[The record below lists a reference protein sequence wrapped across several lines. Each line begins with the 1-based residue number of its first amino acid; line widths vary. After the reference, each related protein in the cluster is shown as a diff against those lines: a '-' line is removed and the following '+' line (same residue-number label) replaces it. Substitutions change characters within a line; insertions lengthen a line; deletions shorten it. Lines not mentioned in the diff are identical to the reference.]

1 MVGISA
7 SNVTLTLPVYR
18 QRSELSAGW
27 MGTIAKAAL
36 RRPQREYATIIHEAS
51 FDFRDGDRVALVGLN
66 GSGKSTLL
74 HLLTGAYRP
83 TSGVLEVSGSRQAL
97 MNISLGFNA
106 DATIL
111 ENIYLRA
118 TAMGMPVREIQPHV
132 GSILEF
138 AGIAEKAVDRLRTLS
153 AGQRMRLGFAISTA
167 LQHDIMLLDEWIG
180 TGDAEFLRKARN
192 RLQDRVEGSRIL
204 VVASHNF
211 KLVRRLCNRA
221 LLMEGGRVVADADPS
236 SVIRAYRAR
245 IEARRS
251 EAEAAGGVT
260 A

>member
-1 MVGISA
+1 M
-7 SNVTLTLPVYR
+7 TLTLPVYR

-36 RRPQREYATIIHEAS
+36 RRPQREFATIIRNVS
-51 FDFRDGDRVALVGLN
+51 FEIGEGERVALLGLN

-83 TSGVLEVSGSRQAL
+83 TEGSLDVEGSRQAL

-106 DATIL
+106 DATVL

-118 TAMGMPVREIQPHV
+118 TAMGMPIGAIQPHI

-138 AGIAEKAVDRLRTLS
+138 AGVTEKAVDRLRTLS
-153 AGQRMRLGFAISTA
+153 AGQRMRLGFAISTSV
-167 LQHDIMLLDEWIG
+167 QHDIMLLDEWIG
-180 TGDAEFLRKARN
+180 TGDAEFLKKARQ
-192 RLQDRVEGSRIL
+192 RLQSRVEGSRIV

-221 LLMEGGRVVADADPS
+221 ILLDSGQVRATGTASDVIAEYRRLMDSRRVGGPPGIPDPG
-236 SVIRAYRAR
+236 
-245 IEARRS
+245 EP
-251 EAEAAGGVT
+251 
-260 A
+260 

>member
-1 MVGISA
+1 MVAIRAEGVS
-7 SNVTLTLPVYR
+7 LTLPVFR

-27 MGTIAKAAL
+27 VGTIAKAAL
-36 RRPQREYATIIHEAS
+36 HRPQREFATIIQGVS
-51 FDFRDGDRVALVGLN
+51 FSIRDGERVALLGLN

-83 TSGVLEVSGSRQAL
+83 TEGLLDIRGSRQAL
-97 MNISLGFNA
+97 MNISLGFNG
-106 DATIL
+106 DATVL

-118 TAMGMPVREIQPHV
+118 TAMGMTISAIQPHI
-132 GSILEF
+132 GSILDF
-138 AGIAEKAVDRLRTLS
+138 AGIVEKAVDRLRTLS

-180 TGDAEFLRKARN
+180 TGDAEFLTKARE

-204 VVASHNF
+204 VVASHNL

-221 LLMEGGRVVADADPS
+221 MLLDSGRVISQGTTSEVISDYRKLMESRRAGAVVPPP
-236 SVIRAYRAR
+236 
-245 IEARRS
+245 
-251 EAEAAGGVT
+251 AE
-260 A
+260 